1 MHILGFILFFLLF
14 CFLFLVIGALA
25 FFKRIFGV
33 FRQDKSKKQQE
44 YTYPQKSKKKFDY
57 SQAEDVEYE
66 EIEDIKED

>member
-25 FFKRIFGV
+25 FFKRIFGA
-33 FRQDKSKKQQE
+33 FRQNKPKEQQE
-44 YTYPQKSKKKFDY
+44 YIYPQKAKRKFDD

-66 EIEDIKED
+66 EIKED